1 MRARKFIA
9 SLALSAA
16 LAVGALPSA
25 AFADDALGDVDS
37 PRTPTAA
44 TPTSGTSD
52 SASGESAPDAEATT
66 DGVEVSR
73 EGSAALKDGAS
84 FAIGDFSRAQKGSNR
99 AIDGAYYGYSYLVGQ
114 EEGAFVQVVAA
125 DKYVVAYVPAA
136 AAAKLGLDVQSASD
150 QAQLKSYF
158 VALDEGQAMGSA

>member
-1 MRARKFIA
+1 MRARKIIA
-9 SLALSAA
+9 SLVLSAA

-37 PRTPTAA
+37 PRTPTTAM
-44 TPTSGTSD
+44 PTSGTSD
-52 SASGESAPDAEATT
+52 SVSDESASGAETTT

-73 EGSAALKDGAS
+73 EGSAALKDGAG

-99 AIDGAYYGYSYLVGQ
+99 AIDGTYYGYSYLIGQ
-114 EEGAFVQVVAA
+114 EEGSFAQVVAA

-136 AAAKLGLDVQSASD
+136 AAAKLGLDVQSTSD
-150 QAQLKSYF
+150 QAQLKS
-158 VALDEGQAMGSA
+158 